1 MQYQKGGNR
10 PKARSPQAGFTLI
23 ELMVTLAVLAILI
36 TVAVPSFTDM
46 INNNRSVALSEALT
60 NALNFT
66 RSEAVKRGARVSIC
80 ASDNGTGCT
89 AANTWSSGW
98 IVFVDAAAS
107 DGAAPIVGQVLRVKE
122 IEHDKAA
129 ITVDDEQ
136 GGAVRFIRFTG
147 LGALGRFVPVGFESK
162 ISDCTGRSARDITI
176 GGAGVISVAKSDC

>member
-1 MQYQKGGNR
+1 MQYQKGGNS
-10 PKARSPQAGFTLI
+10 PKARSTQAGFTLI

-89 AANTWSSGW
+89 AVNTWSSGW
-98 IVFVDAAAS
+98 IVFVDTAAS
-107 DGAAPIVGQVLRVKE
+107 DTAAPIVGQVLRVKR
-122 IEHDKAA
+122 IEHNKAA
-129 ITVDDEQ
+129 ITIVQ
-136 GGAVRFIRFTG
+136 GGAGRFIRFTG
-147 LGALGRFVPVGFESK
+147 LGALGRFAPVGFESK
-162 ISDCTGRSARDITI
+162 IADCTGRNARNITI
-176 GGAGVISVAKSDC
+176 GGAGVISVTKSDC